1 MPLLIR
7 LRPVVTYPA
16 SWISSRSD
24 LESMAVEDLVDLLDR
39 VDAFH
44 ECGGWDALAETFTWS
59 DGVNI
64 PRKLNVI
71 VQAIVE
77 DEVARYGV
85 TEAAKRLGVDKSTLY
100 RWRTLRG
107 VPKKLGPG

>member
-1 MPLLIR
+1 MPLLIK
-7 LRPVVTYPA
+7 LRPTVVYPA
-16 SWISSRSD
+16 TWISSRAD
-24 LESMAVEDLVDLLDR
+24 LDSMAVEDLVDLLER
-39 VDAFH
+39 VDALRDI
-44 ECGGWDALAETFTWS
+44 GGWKALAETFTWS
-59 DGVNI
+59 DGVQI

-100 RWRTLRG
+100 RWRTLAST
-107 VPKKLGPG
+107 PKHLGPG